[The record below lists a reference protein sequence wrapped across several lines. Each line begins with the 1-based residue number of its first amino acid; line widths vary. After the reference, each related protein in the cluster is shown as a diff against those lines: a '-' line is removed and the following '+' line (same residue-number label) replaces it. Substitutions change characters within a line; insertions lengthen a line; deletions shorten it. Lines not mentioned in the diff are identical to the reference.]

1 MERSPVRNLPTPLER
16 WKPTRRTL
24 LAGAASTAALA
35 LSACGGGGGGG
46 GSSSSSTPAPGTPA
60 APLEPITLVEA
71 YLGQLAGRLGGATNA
86 VDRYTNPSGE
96 WAVFSMGNRLA
107 VSKIGT
113 TKGAVGELRDLPAAI
128 RSITVIPGT
137 AKALVALGNQGI
149 AVVDLSTP
157 LAPALVKI
165 VSVGY
170 SRPAFTYVDGG
181 GNPLTSA
188 AATLTDGSITHLL
201 VYNDGV
207 DDQLLIANE
216 SFGVQKTR
224 LSNLNTA
231 ASGAQLVIDGAESW
245 TLKYAGE
252 NPWGGPQHLK
262 MYNNRLYVALAFL
275 GLGIYNPATLARTS
289 FYSVYSDTSTRE
301 DWFGKPNEKALDV
314 GAFVDADGMPTWE
327 QAQVELKSHSSGTTL
342 SSYPWAAFDRYGK
355 YYYNA
360 RRVDVIDVTGPKTMA
375 YIAYGMGGL
384 VAVDVTNPAT
394 PHYAGYVPAAPAH
407 GTDEPTGQQAQSI
420 LSHHG
425 SGMLKDAGV
434 SDVRVVA
441 DSVGTGVKA
450 YMSEHFAGLVVVAGA
465 ENPTANWRNAGAPY
479 NNDTNPAKYWPD
491 YEFVTSYDM
500 TPVPVGEES
509 MPAYLVAT
517 GGNFHYPV
525 LLATGEV
532 NGHGGPLLVMPTA
545 DAGAA
550 GQVDVVQAS
559 GAGGLSFM
567 DITDLTNSGA
577 ALENRFSVPVH
588 FASTSEVGAAPAGMP
603 TDVAIG
609 HTGGV
614 TVMGKHLFV
623 ADGPHGMSV
632 WRIADAS
639 GAPIDDIHLV
649 ANTLMDEYP
658 TAGYIPAAH
667 ASGVYFGDNANRAFV
682 MCQSLGMRS
691 VDVSGVAAGAPG
703 SPVLLNIAPAGVY
716 EHSTESS
723 GNLGAINGQDHAY
736 GATFYRNYAIV
747 ADGGNGLTVYDTSV
761 AANATTGAHVVANL
775 GGTTSGK
782 PPLGR
787 ASAVKLWTDASNG
800 KVYAVSSAGPYG
812 VSVVDMTDL
821 LVNGVR
827 PGMTLIKTF
836 EPIKLEEEEGEVH
849 VGSADGKA
857 VDVQIAG
864 DVAYISY
871 DSYGLVAYRMADLI
885 RPLAEQLTGGVCTGI
900 DPTKV
905 FNRQTGVDCR
915 PQAAARYKLQA
926 DPAHPEYASLDGGA
940 QYMTVQYFPA
950 NRPLRDGAGNVY
962 QLTTARTLLYVGYG
976 EGGVIKLD
984 WSDLAHPKL
993 MQRQD
998 TIGSADGTAIGN
1010 GRVYVADGIGGVA
1023 VFK

>member
-1 MERSPVRNLPTPLER
+1 MKNLPATVER
-16 WKPTRRTL
+16 WKPTRRSL
-24 LAGAASTAALA
+24 LAGAAASAATLA
-35 LSACGGGGGGG
+35 LSACGGGG
-46 GSSSSSTPAPGTPA
+46 SSSSVAPATPES
-60 APLEPITLVEA
+60 LEPITVVEA
-71 YLGQLAGRLGGATNA
+71 YLSELAGRLGGATDA
-86 VDRYTNPSGE
+86 VDLYTNPSGD

-107 VSKIGT
+107 VTKIGT
-113 TKGAVGELRDLPAAI
+113 AKGAVGELRDLPAAI
-128 RSITVIPGT
+128 RSITVVQGT
-137 AKALVALGNQGI
+137 SKALVALGDQGI

-157 LAPALVKI
+157 LAPKLVKI
-165 VSVGY
+165 VSVPY

-181 GNPLTSA
+181 GNQLTSD
-188 AATLTDGSITHLL
+188 AATFTDGSITHLL
-201 VYNDGV
+201 VYNDAV

-231 ASGAQLVIDGAESW
+231 ASGSQLVIDGAQTW

-252 NPWGGPQHLK
+252 NPWGGPQHLR
-262 MYNNRLYVALAFL
+262 MYNGVLYVALGFL
-275 GLGIYNPATLARTS
+275 GLGIYDPATLVRTG

-301 DWFGKPNEKALDV
+301 DWFGKPHEKALDV
-314 GAFVDADGMPTWE
+314 GAYVDADGMPTWE

-360 RRVDVIDVTGPKTMA
+360 RRVDVLDVTGPKTMA
-375 YIAYGMGGL
+375 YMAYGMGGL

-425 SGMLKDAGV
+425 SGMLKDSGV
-434 SDVRVVA
+434 TDIRVVP
-441 DSVGTGVKA
+441 DSVGVGVKA

-465 ENPTANWRNAGAPY
+465 ENPMANWRNGAGGF

-509 MPAYLVAT
+509 MPAFLVAT
-517 GGNFHYPV
+517 GGNFPYPV
-525 LLATGEV
+525 LLATGEI
-532 NGHGGPLLVMPTA
+532 NGHGGPLLVMSTA
-545 DAGAA
+545 DPAA
-550 GQVDVVQAS
+550 TGQVDVVQAS
-559 GAGGLSFM
+559 GAGGLSFI
-567 DITDLTNSGA
+567 DIADLTTPGVAVES
-577 ALENRFSVPVH
+577 RFTVPVH
-588 FASTSEVGAAPAGMP
+588 FASTNEVGAAPAGMP

-614 TVMGKHLFV
+614 TVMGNHLFV

-632 WRIADAS
+632 WRIADGS
-639 GAPIDDIHLV
+639 TPIDDPHLV

-667 ASGVYFGDNANRAFV
+667 ASGVYFGTDPNRAFV

-723 GNLGAINGQDHAY
+723 GNLGGINGQDHAY
-736 GATFYRNYAIV
+736 GATIYRNYAIV

-761 AANATTGAHVVANL
+761 PANPTTGAHVVANL

-787 ASAVKLWTDASNG
+787 ASAVKLWTDTSNG
-800 KVYAVSSAGPYG
+800 KIYAVASAGPYG

-871 DSYGLVAYRMADLI
+871 DSYGLVAYHMADLI
-885 RPLAEQLTGGVCTGI
+885 RPLAEQLPGGVCTGI

-905 FNRQTGVDCR
+905 FNRQSGLDCR

-926 DPAHPEYASLDGGA
+926 DPAHPEYATLEGGA

-962 QLTTARTLLYVGYG
+962 QLTTARTLLYVGYA
-976 EGGVIKLD
+976 EAGVIKLD
-984 WSDLAHPKL
+984 WSDLANPKL
-993 MQRQD
+993 LQRQD
-998 TIGSADGTAIGN
+998 TIGSADGAAIGN
-1010 GRVYVADGIGGVA
+1010 GRVYVADGIGGVSI
-1023 VFK
+1023 FK